1 MREGPV
7 QFLFWRSLRHSLI
20 TVVQALLLVVLCS
33 GCAALM
39 TKCKYD
45 PTSICNREGGGIEL
59 SSEYFDHDEV
69 FTYSGTRFDVKIAGA
84 DPSFLNKFLALV
96 DLPLSFVFDT
106 LFLPAD
112 LFGDWGYNR
121 KSSED

>member
-1 MREGPV
+1 
-7 QFLFWRSLRHSLI
+7 
-20 TVVQALLLVVLCS
+20 
-33 GCAALM
+33 M

-45 PTSICNREGGGIEL
+45 PTSICNREGGGVEL
-59 SSEYFDHDEV
+59 SSEYFDYDEV

-112 LFGDWGYNR
+112 LLGDWAYNR